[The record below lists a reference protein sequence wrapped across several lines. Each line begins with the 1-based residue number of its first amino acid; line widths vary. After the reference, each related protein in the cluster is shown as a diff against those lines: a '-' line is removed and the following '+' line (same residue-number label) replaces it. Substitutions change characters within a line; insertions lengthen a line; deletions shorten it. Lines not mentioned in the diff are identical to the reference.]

1 MLCLSL
7 LAFWATNSYGVAIVI
22 PAFNSSTT
30 ATRTVS
36 VPSTITTGPATTN
49 PVAINTCSYYNKTES
64 RTLWDNPWCSMYAG
78 TVDLVYWPTN
88 DNYSYPSTFYD
99 DKIDYTYSSPS
110 VYMVVNTL
118 YGWNPCGLLGP
129 STSRE
134 VFAFD
139 LTEVSTLVP
148 YTQSTA
154 TTRRG
159 TRQLYLSDLGT
170 HCTGSYNQTELATQ
184 LHPMKDDDTRCNPF
198 LVVPAAVKRYG
209 HPYWLHCNVANNKFA
224 AHSASTKATAP
235 SGPENTE
242 PAATTTDLDNTGS
255 SDATPQKTDS
265 ATADPES
272 TIANDASTSAG
283 GDTVVAKPGNTETA
297 AANPSDFTDAPV
309 DDGNPQPAAATNIA
323 HETVT
328 GVEAQFDTAAYSDG
342 VVSTASEQVVSLGA
356 DGLKVVDPDTGKSST
371 YGSTVPTTKVV
382 YGGQTLTLGG
392 PAVTVTNVV
401 VVSPGP
407 ANLASATDA
416 AGSGPNTPIATPST
430 VPDSSANRIYGG
442 VVGLLLALMTSIW
455 V

>member
-1 MLCLSL
+1 
-7 LAFWATNSYGVAIVI
+7 
-22 PAFNSSTT
+22 
-30 ATRTVS
+30 
-36 VPSTITTGPATTN
+36 
-49 PVAINTCSYYNKTES
+49 
-64 RTLWDNPWCSMYAG
+64 
-78 TVDLVYWPTN
+78 
-88 DNYSYPSTFYD
+88 
-99 DKIDYTYSSPS
+99 
-110 VYMVVNTL
+110 
-118 YGWNPCGLLGP
+118 
-129 STSRE
+129 
-134 VFAFD
+134 
-139 LTEVSTLVP
+139 
-148 YTQSTA
+148 
-154 TTRRG
+154 
-159 TRQLYLSDLGT
+159 
-170 HCTGSYNQTELATQ
+170 
-184 LHPMKDDDTRCNPF
+184 MKDDDTRCNPF

-209 HPYWLHCNVANNKFA
+209 YPYWLHCNVTNNKFGLFDPPYAIPPVIDLVPTEPTTTTAVVEASNSENPTA

-323 HETVT
+323 HETLT

-342 VVSTASEQVVSLGA
+342 VVSTASEQVVSLGT
-356 DGLKVVDPDTGKSST
+356 DGLEVVDPDTGKTST

-401 VVSPGP
+401 VLSPGP